1 MRAINHNDNDD
12 DVADDFYSALSRL
25 ASKKKTIDT
34 FCLQDQASTSDV
46 DFLSQSIAAR
56 SFNSCV
62 IIASIAPDPFIPL
75 LLMFTL

>member
-34 FCLQDQASTSDV
+34 FS
-46 DFLSQSIAAR
+46 LSSGSSLNI
-56 SFNSCV
+56 
-62 IIASIAPDPFIPL
+62 
-75 LLMFTL
+75 